1 MNLLPIVAKL
11 SKVYAIRC
19 MLPLCHR
26 LIALCLTLL
35 ALLFLEGGETLDLL
49 PPSSATFPPPRRHY
63 RALLLVLSS
72 TNAPF
77 YVFCR
82 KAWLSIA
89 RKAAKSGVKVVLLYG
104 AGSLAPGSETEHDLV
119 VERFPDT
126 NVSYDRPSYPFI
138 RKTLMA
144 LEELVVGVDT
154 YDFLIRTNMHC
165 FWDAQALVARLT
177 AMPIQPALSG
187 MRFDVYGGNFSFT
200 SGIDM
205 VLPWDVVPRL
215 LASAAENEAT
225 YIELPEDVGL
235 SVILHYQ
242 LKIPLLDSWDGEPGG
257 AGPLLWFIGDD
268 QLKASIDIGPAHNR
282 STVLERL
289 AQGFAAGADHFRL
302 KPSVTEDTLAYT
314 AVRAFTEAVYGQC
327 VGVGKQ
333 GGGGGVVEECEPELE
348 AEELAVLVRA
358 SLAGKK
364 GALLSP
370 RPPFSSSTR
379 VYK

>member
-1 MNLLPIVAKL
+1 
-11 SKVYAIRC
+11 

-26 LIALCLTLL
+26 IIALCLTLL
-35 ALLFLEGGETLDLL
+35 FLFLFEGRETLGLL
-49 PPSSATFPPPRRHY
+49 PSASFPPSRPSRHY

-104 AGSLAPGSETEHDLV
+104 AGSLAPGSETDYDLV
-119 VERFPDT
+119 IERFPDT
-126 NVSYDRPSYPFI
+126 NVSYDRPSFPFI

-144 LEELVVGVDT
+144 LEELVAGEDT

-165 FWDAQALVARLT
+165 FWDAQALVARLA
-177 AMPIQPALSG
+177 AMPPQPALSG
-187 MRFDVYGGNFSFT
+187 MRFDVYGGNFSFV

-242 LKIPLLDSWDGEPGG
+242 LKMPLLDSWDGEPRG

-268 QLKASIDIGPAHNR
+268 HLKASVDIGPAHNR

-302 KPSVTEDTLAYT
+302 KPSVTEDTLAYM

-327 VGVGKQ
+327 VGMGSGKQ
-333 GGGGGVVEECEPELE
+333 GDGVGVGVEVQSEGCEPELD
-348 AEELAVLVRA
+348 AGELALLVEA
-358 SLAGKK
+358 SVAGKK
-364 GALLSP
+364 GALYSP
-370 RPPFSSSTR
+370 RPPFSSSMR
-379 VYK
+379 VYM